1 MSEFLDFMTDWTFK
15 GFFDKILLKGC
26 LFMVKSANKKAYDMK
41 YNKERTKQKII
52 RFFIATDKDILDYLD
67 NMSEPFGT
75 YVKRLI
81 RDDIK
86 KSE

>member
-1 MSEFLDFMTDWTFK
+1 
-15 GFFDKILLKGC
+15 
-26 LFMVKSANKKAYDMK
+26 MVKSANKKAYDMK

-86 KSE
+86 KSEQFRLF